1 MEIESSETGVIA
13 SSSASQVEGV
23 FFSGMKELV
32 DIIFRVSEREEAV
45 AGEFEFY

>member
-1 MEIESSETGVIA
+1 MEIEPTTGVVPT
-13 SSSASQVEGV
+13 SRVEGV